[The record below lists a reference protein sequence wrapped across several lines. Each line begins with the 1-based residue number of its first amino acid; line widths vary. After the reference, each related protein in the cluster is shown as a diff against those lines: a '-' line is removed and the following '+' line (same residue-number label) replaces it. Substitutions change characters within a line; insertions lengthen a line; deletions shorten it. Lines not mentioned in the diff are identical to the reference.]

1 MRIIYLLIPLAFIA
15 GCSTTLSKGADQVKF
30 HSQVSTLLDDC
41 KKLGT
46 IKIEYT
52 TQPFLSVKENEKQAQ
67 NEMRRFAYD
76 NFKADNVAYTNQNR
90 TEDGFVERAV
100 INAEGVAF
108 KCGK

>member
-1 MRIIYLLIPLAFIA
+1 MRYAFLLIPLVVIA
-15 GCSTTLSKGADQVKF
+15 GCSTTLSKGAEQVKF
-30 HSQVSTLLDDC
+30 HSQISTLLDDC
-41 KKLGT
+41 KRLGT

-52 TQPFLSVKENEKQAQ
+52 TQPFLSVKENEQQAQ

-76 NFKADNVAYTNQNR
+76 NYKADNVAYINQDR
-90 TEDGFVERAV
+90 TKDGFIERAV